1 MVSGRGV
8 QTTSLRLRFKYVR
21 FCSLGFKCVD
31 LIGVAVGD
39 DRRGTRN
46 SCAPAPDGVGT
57 AVARDDIWE
66 ARIPD
71 RILIVEDHEATRRGL
86 RELLTNAG
94 YVVLAASTFAEGRQ
108 ALAEQTPDLLI
119 ADLRLGEFNGLQLVA
134 TAPLAVPS
142 IIVTGFPDPVLEAQA
157 LKLGAHFITK
167 PIAIEPLLTL
177 IKSTIVSARQRQSR
191 GSTRRWDRKPVA
203 GKVSAEVEHAQ
214 ARIVDVSY
222 GGVKFEIERE
232 RSLPPSFRLTVAN
245 PALSI
250 DVDLVWE
257 ARSGDRWVCGA
268 AISSGNAAAVHDWAT
283 LVDGFS
289 AGA

>member
-1 MVSGRGV
+1 MGNCGA
-8 QTTSLRLRFKYVR
+8 L
-21 FCSLGFKCVD
+21 
-31 LIGVAVGD
+31 
-39 DRRGTRN
+39 
-46 SCAPAPDGVGT
+46 APDDVGM
-57 AVARDDIWE
+57 AIAPDDPTVVD
-66 ARIPD
+66 IPY

-86 RELLTNAG
+86 RALLTNAG
-94 YVVLAASTFAEGRQ
+94 YVVLSAGTFAEGRRL
-108 ALAEQTPDLLI
+108 LAEQAPDLLI

-167 PIAIEPLLTL
+167 PIAADALVALIEE
-177 IKSTIVSARQRQSR
+177 TIVSARRRQSR
-191 GSTRRWDRKPVA
+191 GSTRRWDRKPVS

-222 GGVKFEIERE
+222 GGVKFEIERDQ
-232 RSLPPSFRLTVAN
+232 SLPPSFRITVAD

-257 ARSGDRWVCGA
+257 TRSGDRNWVCGA

-283 LVDGFS
+283 LVDGLS